1 MAGSAI
7 STHGRL
13 EVTDMK
19 PIAGNRYILRRY
31 ENHAVE
37 KIVLKSQL
45 YDSISKK
52 TSIPPEFIRKVLDGF
67 YECVRDELAKKNA
80 VEINGFGR
88 FTITHRQ
95 GRVMPP
101 NKNNPHGYKQP
112 DATYVRFIQSK
123 PMNRAVNAWREH
135 KTKQASIK
143 GKPLN
148 QAPEGYS
155 TSTENWRQEIPPQ
168 SASRVSSRL
177 PRTALRTDN
186 PAPSPSSGSPSCI
199 GVLPENKPDIVNS
212 AASSQTIADE
222 IATLFPE
229 PELTPSPKP

>member
-1 MAGSAI
+1 
-7 STHGRL
+7 
-13 EVTDMK
+13 MK

-45 YDSISKK
+45 YESISKK

-101 NKNNPHGYKQP
+101 SKNNPHGYKQP

-168 SASRVSSRL
+168 SASRASSRSQH
-177 PRTALRTDN
+177 RALRTDS
-186 PAPSPSSGSPSCI
+186 PAPSPSSGSPSCT
-199 GVLPENKPDIVNS
+199 GESHDCKLDNENKATS
-212 AASSQTIADE
+212 CETIADE
-222 IATLFPE
+222 IASLFPE
-229 PELTPSPKP
+229 PALTPSPKP